1 MKRTEI
7 EEAYLAIGRGALV
20 DGSAARS
27 LTVDGYSVT
36 VGLRRVPEPYAA
48 PYYGMAQFQGVT
60 RIDRLGAERLG
71 LDVRPEVLDLWI
83 SKQEDGIEVLFRPD
97 GSRPPVFDPKRWAY
111 AMDLSLAPG
120 DPWAEHI
127 ADRGRYR
134 SSAWIIGPFEALLGG
149 GYGDR

>member
-1 MKRTEI
+1 MKKTEI
-7 EEAYLAIGRGALV
+7 EEAYLAIGRSALV

-27 LTVDGYSVT
+27 LTIEGYSVT
-36 VGLRRVPEPYAA
+36 VGLRRVPDPSGP
-48 PYYGMAQFQGVT
+48 PYYGMATFQGVT

-83 SKQEDGIEVLFRPD
+83 ARQEDGIDALFRED
-97 GSRPPVFDPKRWAY
+97 GTRPPVFDPKRYAY
-111 AMDLSLAPG
+111 ALDRTLSPG
-120 DPWAEHI
+120 DPWSEHI

-149 GYGDR
+149 GYEDR